1 MKTKLAMAIT
11 GSTLGGL
18 MLASCGGG
26 NDIVPFPPAP
36 PATSLTSTTDL
47 DTADVL
53 SIVQTRTSETSSP
66 IQVDGGA
73 VVVVPTDDET
83 SVPISVNA
91 NGT

>member
-1 MKTKLAMAIT
+1 MKTKIALAIT
-11 GSTLGGL
+11 GTTMGGL

-47 DTADVL
+47 NTADVL
-53 SIVQTRTSETSSP
+53 SIVQTQTSETSSP
-66 IQVDGGA
+66 IRVDGGA

-83 SVPISVNA
+83 GAPISVNVS
-91 NGT
+91 GT